1 MLLITGDVKR
11 LVQTLSHL
19 MNVAAEKAISWL
31 PMDIAVKVHV
41 YTSLAYVLYILTV
54 HAVL

>member
-1 MLLITGDVKR
+1 VLLITGDVKR

>member
-19 MNVAAEKAISWL
+19 MNVAAERAISWL
-31 PMDIAVKVHV
+31 QMDIAVKVHV
-41 YTSLAYVLYILTV
+41 YYIL
-54 HAVL
+54 VLHTYCTY